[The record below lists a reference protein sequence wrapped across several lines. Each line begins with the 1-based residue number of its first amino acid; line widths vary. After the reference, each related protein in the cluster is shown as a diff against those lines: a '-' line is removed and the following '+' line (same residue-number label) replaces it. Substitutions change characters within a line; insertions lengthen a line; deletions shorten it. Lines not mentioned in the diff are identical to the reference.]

1 MSAQQSGKQREKRVD
16 KEIYLLRN
24 LPNHYKLAKKET
36 QLGMLIDVS
45 IYVIIVQLEI
55 QKEAL
60 GNSKLIDSSIQFY
73 YFDILLRDKYPFQ
86 PPIIMTRTNV
96 SLLGV
101 MTFQFC
107 KPSLADGRDLLSD
120 IIACKPAG
128 KQAN

>member
-45 IYVIIVQLEI
+45 VHVIIVQLEI

-96 SLLGV
+96 SLLGI

-128 KQAN
+128 KQAD